1 MWKTVGQER
10 SIEIVSRGIRSEKLA
25 HSYLIT
31 GIESVGKMTLALDIA
46 RASNC
51 IDMTLESRPCGSCDQ
66 CFRIGAL
73 NHTDL
78 FIYDLQPTEED
89 GNKMSTTITLEQLRD
104 DFLKQIYR
112 KPFEGRNRVFI
123 IAAVERMRTEQAN
136 ILLKTLEEP
145 PDNVIILLLSKDH
158 EGLIET
164 IVSRCQLLR
173 LRPVGTEIIRG
184 YVENLVNLSDT
195 DREEITRLSR
205 GRIGWAYRAATD
217 VDFLANVRDSIDAIE
232 TAVTGT
238 LEDKF
243 KHSRNLSS
251 RFRRDR
257 RIGHLDIDHMLTWWR
272 DVLLV
277 TSGIEEEVINISRL
291 DTLRSMAAS
300 LNPSEVAS
308 TIKYVR
314 SALRNLE
321 KNVSPGLVYDNLMLK
336 LPR

>member
-10 SIEIVSRGIRSEKLA
+10 AIEIVSRGIRSEKLA

-31 GIESVGKMTLALDIA
+31 GMESVGKMTLALDIA

-51 IDMTLESRPCGSCDQ
+51 IDMKLELRPCGNCNQ
-66 CFRIGAL
+66 CFRIDVL

-78 FIYDLQPTEED
+78 FIYDLEPAEED
-89 GNKMSTTITLEQLRD
+89 SDKMSTTITLEQLRD

-145 PDNVIILLLSKDH
+145 PDNVIILLLSKDY

-173 LRPVGTEIIRG
+173 LRPVGTGIIRD
-184 YVENLVNLSDT
+184 YVEKFVNLSDT

-217 VDFLANVRDSIDAIE
+217 ADFLANARDSIDSIE

-238 LEDKF
+238 LEDRF
-243 KHSRNLSS
+243 KQSRNLSS

-257 RIGHLDIDHMLTWWR
+257 RIGHSDIDHMLTWWR

-291 DTLRSMAAS
+291 DILRSVGAG
-300 LNPSEVAS
+300 LDPSEVAS
-308 TIKYVR
+308 TIKSVR

-336 LPR
+336 FPK